1 MSQQEGEIVM
11 SQILDSYLIDH
22 QYEKVR
28 QFNDEP
34 NLFDFEGHTKDMIT
48 QFRQKQKLM
57 KELAEKADQEK
68 AAVSLGPQ
76 KHSRPGMP
84 LPGSSN
90 HFILDEINQNIKR
103 SGK

>member
-1 MSQQEGEIVM
+1 MAQL
-11 SQILDSYLIDH
+11 LDSYLIDH

-34 NLFDFEGHTKDMIT
+34 GQFDFEAHTTERISD
-48 QFRQKQKLM
+48 FRNKQKLM
-57 KELAEKADQEK
+57 REIAEKNKEEK
-68 AAVSLGPQ
+68 AAISIGAQ
-76 KHSRPGMP
+76 KHSKPGMP